1 MSKLSDIDSVKESR
15 FGGDFFKELLP
26 LLSKEPLIYSQEPWS
41 SPRPDHDF
49 SDKEPQLVILISDE
63 SHKPVN
69 YKNCLVFRNYIHP
82 QTPAENER
90 PIPLPEADKFNPI
103 DIPFLERELV
113 ASFSGFAGNK
123 HRADAVKKLLEIKNT
138 YQRIHVNITEGFG
151 KGLLGEEYSILMSQT
166 MLAICPFGGSYETFR
181 LSEALKAGCI
191 PIQLQRPLQWY
202 DPAKE
207 AIWIEKWDDLP
218 EVINAFFNTR
228 PLILK
233 ERSNLC
239 KKFYETHLTPQAVA
253 NYINK
258 EWAKYLEQKIKDL
271 QK

>member
-1 MSKLSDIDSVKESR
+1 MSQETITEEVKFEYS
-15 FGGDFFKELLP
+15 FFEELKP
-26 LLSKEPLIYSQEPWS
+26 LLVKEPLIFSQPPWS
-41 SPRPDHDF
+41 EDRPERDF
-49 SDKEPQLVILISDE
+49 SDIEPQLVILNSDE

-90 PIPLPEADKFNPI
+90 PIPLPVADKFNPI
-103 DIPFLERELV
+103 DIPFLERQLV
-113 ASFSGFAGNK
+113 GSFSGFTGNK

-138 YQRIHVNITEGFG
+138 YQRIYVNVTEGFG
-151 KGLLGEEYSILMSQT
+151 KGLPREEYSSLMSQT

-228 PLILK
+228 PLVLK

-258 EWAKYLEQKIKDL
+258 EWAKYIEQRLRDT